1 MALNNDPNIRPVRS
15 EASERPGSVPSQ
27 PETPQ
32 KSGRIM
38 LRAFF
43 LGTGIGFLLAWLV
56 ISAAPIIR
64 DGILY
69 LMPTSKALYLGQP
82 LVGRNV
88 ANRMVTKETNLADTN
103 WTVRNWDRI
112 ELKARLQRLQRSVA
126 SLQQR
131 VERLTP
137 SEAYLI
143 IDTSDNLIFLMK
155 GKRLLHQG
163 ICSTGSY
170 IMLKSADGSEKW
182 IFKTPRGVRRIQ
194 AKIEDPVWRMPD
206 WAFIEEGLPV
216 PEPYARERYES
227 GVLGDYAL
235 SLGDGYLIHGT
246 LYQRFL
252 GLPVTHGC
260 VRLADKELEIVYHT
274 LQVGSKVFIY

>member
-15 EASERPGSVPSQ
+15 EPSERPGSVPSQ
-27 PETPQ
+27 PEKPQ

-38 LRAFF
+38 LQAFL
-43 LGTGIGFLLAWLV
+43 LGAGIGFLLAWLV
-56 ISAAPIIR
+56 ISAAPLIR
-64 DGILY
+64 EGILY
-69 LMPTSKALYLGQP
+69 VMPTSKALYLGQP
-82 LVGRNV
+82 LVDRNV
-88 ANRMVTKETNLADTN
+88 TNRMVTKETKLPDTN
-103 WTVRNWDRI
+103 WTVLNWDRA

-155 GKRLLHQG
+155 GKRLLHRG

-216 PEPYARERYES
+216 PEPYARERYEP

-260 VRLADKELEIVYHT
+260 VRLADRELEIVYHT